1 MLIDNQLTGNERELG
16 RFFVVLGEKGDLNGR
31 NLEQK
36 RAGAEET
43 TGKKGEAGKE
53 AGTKTEQK
61 PSELDRDA
69 GLC

>member
-1 MLIDNQLTGNERELG
+1 VLIDNQLTGTKGELG
-16 RFFVVLGEKGDLNGR
+16 RFFVVLGKKGDLNGR

-43 TGKKGEAGKE
+43 TGKEGEVGKE

-61 PSELDRDA
+61 PS
-69 GLC
+69 